1 MENDGGSLSS
11 QLWRGLAVVAACGL
25 IAVVG
30 FYLLLYL
37 AWSTSGHE
45 VALEDVADDT
55 ELSAVVDDEASATT
69 AAAVAEDSVVLEVA
83 PPVELPGESLVRPD
97 LDAVDRPA
105 EGMFTPV
112 SQRLDSVARF
122 NDGLLGLGAPDGRSL
137 PLVWSSDGVVWIPA
151 SNAVD
156 AELDLAEDDVV
167 ERSFSDLFVEPDG
180 SLRLYMSEARPGD
193 GSAANSYLNHENR
206 WLRSTDGEFW
216 EIDDRFGPIAGDARR
231 WRVDSV
237 VPGGYFI
244 SSLSERSRLKDGVDI
259 DSLTAQC
266 RNAAEQFVYEFHS
279 ADRSDF
285 VEIPTDRRLSGF
297 VLLEDGRI
305 AWLEAGAVHPGV
317 EQNCRGVLELPEPG
331 PIYMNVLE
339 PDSGM
344 RTEIALRPDQVT
356 LEGRH
361 QSTVVHMST
370 MGTAIRVVF
379 DNAVWEVDADGGGW
393 EQLLAL
399 PDFKE
404 FGYRTL
410 LNDGERVAIF
420 ADDALYVADLWTG
433 SWERYDAGQALA
445 TDPKFPIFIDD
456 ESAILSTA
464 FDQVYIDLP
473 ER

>member
-1 MENDGGSLSS
+1 M
-11 QLWRGLAVVAACGL
+11 
-25 IAVVG
+25 
-30 FYLLLYL
+30 
-37 AWSTSGHE
+37 
-45 VALEDVADDT
+45 
-55 ELSAVVDDEASATT
+55 
-69 AAAVAEDSVVLEVA
+69 
-83 PPVELPGESLVRPD
+83 
-97 LDAVDRPA
+97 
-105 EGMFTPV
+105 
-112 SQRLDSVARF
+112 
-122 NDGLLGLGAPDGRSL
+122 
-137 PLVWSSDGVVWIPA
+137 
-151 SNAVD
+151 
-156 AELDLAEDDVV
+156 
-167 ERSFSDLFVEPDG
+167 
-180 SLRLYMSEARPGD
+180 
-193 GSAANSYLNHENR
+193 
-206 WLRSTDGEFW
+206 
-216 EIDDRFGPIAGDARR
+216 
-231 WRVDSV
+231 
-237 VPGGYFI
+237 
-244 SSLSERSRLKDGVDI
+244 
-259 DSLTAQC
+259 
-266 RNAAEQFVYEFHS
+266 
-279 ADRSDF
+279 
-285 VEIPTDRRLSGF
+285 
-297 VLLEDGRI
+297 
-305 AWLEAGAVHPGV
+305 
-317 EQNCRGVLELPEPG
+317 LELPEPG

-379 DNAVWEVDADGGGW
+379 GNAVWEVDADGGGW

-404 FGYRTL
+404 FGYRAL